1 MNQRFIT
8 HFENNEATRSQSVLL
23 ELLTTLGYYHKDLYL
38 VGGWAPYF
46 LLKLFQKPEDD
57 FKHAGSIDIDIVI
70 DSTRIPQ
77 DEYATIVERIN
88 ARGYTERKSRT
99 GASIPF
105 SFEREIGGLKIAVDF
120 LAGEYGGTAKGH
132 RHQRI
137 DSDLLAR
144 KSRGADI
151 LPKHHIDFRLE
162 GSLPDGAENSCPL
175 KMANVVS
182 ILTMKGITISE
193 RYKEKDAYD
202 IYSVLAHY
210 KEGPKSCL
218 EEIKPYIGH
227 KLISEGLKGICDKFV
242 NADSTGPFWAATF
255 IAPGDPARI
264 KVLQAEIYKSV
275 RPFVEG
281 IGWLL

>member
-1 MNQRFIT
+1 MNERFST

-23 ELLTTLGYYHKDLYL
+23 ELMTILGFYRKDLYL

-46 LLKLFQKPEDD
+46 LLKLFQRPEDD
-57 FKHAGSIDIDIVI
+57 FQHAGSIDIDLVI

-77 DEYATIVERIN
+77 DVYATIVERISE
-88 ARGYTERKSRT
+88 RGYVERKSRT
-99 GASIPF
+99 GAGIPF
-105 SFEREIGGLKIAVDF
+105 SFERDIDGLKVVVDF
-120 LAGEYGGTAKGH
+120 LSGEYGGT
-132 RHQRI
+132 
-137 DSDLLAR
+137 LLAR
-144 KSRGADI
+144 KARGADI
-151 LPKHHIDFRLE
+151 LPEHHLDFQLN
-162 GSLPDGAENSCPL
+162 GTLPDGAENSCPL

-218 EEIKPYIGH
+218 EEIKPHLGN
-227 KLISEGLKGICDKFV
+227 KLISEGMKGIFDKFP
-242 NADSTGPFWAATF
+242 NADATGPFWASTF

-264 KVLQAEIYKSV
+264 KVLQAEIYEDV

-281 IGWLL
+281 VVKLL

>member
-1 MNQRFIT
+1 MNERFIT

-23 ELLTTLGYYHKDLYL
+23 ELMTILGFYRKDLYL

-46 LLKLFQKPEDD
+46 LLKLFQRPEDD
-57 FKHAGSIDIDIVI
+57 FQHAGSIDIDLVI

-77 DEYATIVERIN
+77 DEYATIVERIS
-88 ARGYTERKSRT
+88 ARGYAKRKNRT
-99 GASIPF
+99 GAGIPF
-105 SFEREIGGLKIAVDF
+105 SFERDLEGLKIVVDF
-120 LAGEYGGTAKGH
+120 LSGEYGGTSKQH

-137 DSDLLAR
+137 DGDLLAR
-144 KSRGADI
+144 KARGADI
-151 LPKHHIDFRLE
+151 LQEHHIDFQLK
-162 GSLPDGAENSCPL
+162 GTLPDGAENSCPL

-218 EEIKPYIGH
+218 EEIKPHLGN
-227 KLISEGLKGICDKFV
+227 KLIHEGIKSICDKFPT
-242 NADSTGPFWAATF
+242 ADATGPFWAATF

-264 KVLQAEIYKSV
+264 KVLQAEIFNSV
-275 RPFVEG
+275 RPFMEG
-281 IGWLL
+281 VGKLL

>member
-1 MNQRFIT
+1 MNERLIT

-23 ELLTTLGYYHKDLYL
+23 ELMTILGFYRKDLYL

-46 LLKLFQKPEDD
+46 LLKLFQRPENK
-57 FKHAGSIDIDIVI
+57 FQHVGSIDIDIVV
-70 DSTRIPQ
+70 DSARIPQ
-77 DEYATIVERIN
+77 DEYATIVERIKE
-88 ARGYTERKSRT
+88 RGYKERKSRT
-99 GASIPF
+99 GAGIPF
-105 SFEREIGGLKIAVDF
+105 SFERNVGGLTIVVDF
-120 LAGEYGGTAKGH
+120 LSGEYGGTSKEH

-144 KSRGADI
+144 KARGADI

-162 GSLPDGAENSCPL
+162 GTLPDGAENACPL

-218 EEIKPYIGH
+218 EEIKLHIGN
-227 KLISEGLKGICDKFV
+227 KLICEGLKGICAKFP
-242 NADSTGPFWAATF
+242 NANATGPFWAATF
-255 IAPGDPARI
+255 MAPGDLARI
-264 KVLQAEIYKSV
+264 KVLQANIFNSV

-281 IGWLL
+281 ILGLL